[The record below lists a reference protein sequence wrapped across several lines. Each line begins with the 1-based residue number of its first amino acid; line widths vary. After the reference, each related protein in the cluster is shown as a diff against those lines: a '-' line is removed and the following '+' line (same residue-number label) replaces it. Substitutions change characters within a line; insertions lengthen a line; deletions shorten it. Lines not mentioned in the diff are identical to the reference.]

1 MERVGT
7 LIQKLQQ
14 LYNDKADTQQI
25 LLTVQMLQAELS
37 KNQNGSVTSS
47 ASGKVTVI
55 APNASRV
62 YAVPNQIIPKQETPE
77 ERIVEVLQVD
87 EAEIEAE
94 LEEIKRKAALFNK
107 TGSLAKPATDEGY
120 LFDPVEEVPT
130 LAHNIRKPEAAA
142 KEVNEAVSVSTAS
155 LNDKLKEEKK
165 ELADHL
171 KATPVKDLKKAIGIN
186 DRFVFINELFRGDEA
201 MYERSIKT
209 INGFSIFQEAQ
220 YWMERELKLKLGWSM
235 DKESVQHFYD
245 LVKRRFL

>member
-14 LYNDKADTQQI
+14 LYNDKADAQQI

-37 KNQNGSVTSS
+37 KNQNGAVKSS

-55 APNASRV
+55 SPNVSSIYSNSPQMVTR
-62 YAVPNQIIPKQETPE
+62 QEKPE
-77 ERIVEVLQVD
+77 EKIVEILQVD

-94 LEEIKRKAALFNK
+94 LEEIKRKAALVNK
-107 TGSLAKPATDEGY
+107 TSNQGRPATGY

-130 LAHNIRKPEAAA
+130 LAHNIRKPETVN
-142 KEVNEAVSVSTAS
+142 KGVNETVSTQGAS
-155 LNDKLKEEKK
+155 LNDKLKEEKI

-171 KATPVKDLKKAIGIN
+171 KATTPVKDLKKAIGIN

-209 INGFSIFQEAQ
+209 INGFSIYQEAQ
-220 YWMERELKLKLGWSM
+220 YWMERELKLKLGWDM
-235 DKESVQHFYD
+235 DKDVVQHFYD
-245 LVKRRFL
+245 LVRRRFL

>member
-25 LLTVQMLQAELS
+25 LLTVQLLQAELS
-37 KNQNGSVTSS
+37 QNQNSRVNAS
-47 ASGKVTVI
+47 ASGKVSVI
-55 APNASRV
+55 MANASPVFNASIRNAPV
-62 YAVPNQIIPKQETPE
+62 QPQTE
-77 ERIVEVLQVD
+77 ERIVEVLKVD

-94 LEEIKRKAALFNK
+94 LEEIKRKAALMNK
-107 TGSLAKPATDEGY
+107 SSSQGRPATGY
-120 LFDPVEEVPT
+120 LFDPMDEVPT
-130 LAHNIRKPEAAA
+130 LSHNIRKAEL
-142 KEVNEAVSVSTAS
+142 KEVNDIAAVPAAS

-165 ELADHL
+165 ELGDHL

-186 DRFVFINELFRGDEA
+186 DRFVFINELFRGDEP

-220 YWMERELKLKLGWSM
+220 YWMERELKLKLGWDM
-235 DKESVQHFYD
+235 TKESVQHFYD
-245 LVKRRFL
+245 LVRRRFL